1 MMEVFKIC
9 REKYANA
16 LNASGAANRWNKK
29 EEFVIYAAGSRSL
42 STLETVVHR
51 SAINISGPYKLLTIS
66 IKDKTPIKEI
76 ATKDLPDNWNTIEGY
91 IDLQEIGSK
100 WVNSLETLILK
111 VPSAIISQEYN
122 YIINTKH
129 PLFATNIILKSAEDF
144 AWDKRLL

>member
-1 MMEVFKIC
+1 MMVVFKIC

-29 EEFVIYAAGSRSL
+29 EEFVIYAGGSRSL

-51 SAINISGPYKLLTIS
+51 AAINISGPYKLLTIS

-76 ATKDLPDNWNTIEGY
+76 SINDLPEHWNTIEGY
-91 IDLQEIGSK
+91 IELQEIGSK
-100 WVNSLETLILK
+100 WYNTQETLILK

-129 PLFATNIILKSAEDF
+129 PLFATNIKLEKVEGF